1 MGSSLVT
8 VEEAADG
15 RDVTDI
21 HFLKGVGVVIIVPS
35 EAWSSGAEA
44 TYSKDGATER
54 KRRFGRG

>member
-1 MGSSLVT
+1 
-8 VEEAADG
+8 
-15 RDVTDI
+15 
-21 HFLKGVGVVIIVPS
+21 VPS